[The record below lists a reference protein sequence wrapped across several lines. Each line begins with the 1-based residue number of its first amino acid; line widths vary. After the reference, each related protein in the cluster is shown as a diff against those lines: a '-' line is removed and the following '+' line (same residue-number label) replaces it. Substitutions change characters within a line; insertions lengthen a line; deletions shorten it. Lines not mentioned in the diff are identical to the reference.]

1 MVHNKERDGS
11 RGLKEYMKKDPTIGH
26 GGDQHNPAT
35 KARKEVVKKDQNI
48 ENIKILTGK

>member
-1 MVHNKERDGS
+1 M
-11 RGLKEYMKKDPTIGH
+11 KEYMKKDPTLGH

-48 ENIKILTGK
+48 ENIKIMTGKEIKGTTL